1 MGITSTNENE
11 VDVLFC
17 IHSQRGIEIDLYS
30 CQPHQ
35 EDILFLP
42 GTYLEV
48 MSFLKYN
55 DNLYFITLKEL
66 TPVNQMFPDFQELD
80 YKTETQQKNENRE
93 IERLKAENER
103 LKADTNDKDREI
115 ERLKADTN
123 DKDRENQTL
132 KYFNQDLYREVKI
145 LEKKKNRIER
155 RRSSQDDI
163 VLRDAGEKKKLNKK
177 KQIISVQGDNG
188 KSEAS
193 EISEEKTDEN
203 LSHRGGKKGNKKKK
217 IINRSSIDLNSAPCE
232 TLSNNGIICK
242 NKKHV
247 ISAISREGNFQIE
260 MQRLNLWGSSIG
272 DIGTSKLF
280 HAIIREKK

>member
-1 MGITSTNENE
+1 MIWRKIRLDKKETNFLKYDYRQMNKFFWWGFTSCTSSPTQMGITSTNENE

-35 EDILFLP
+35 EDILLLP

-66 TPVNQMFPDFQELD
+66 TPVNQMFPDLKELD
-80 YKTETQQKNENRE
+80 YKIERVKAENEKLNTDTNDKDRE
-93 IERLKAENER
+93 IERLKADTNDKDREIEI

-145 LEKKKNRIER
+145 LEKKN
-155 RRSSQDDI
+155 
-163 VLRDAGEKKKLNKK
+163 EK
-177 KQIISVQGDNG
+177 
-188 KSEAS
+188 
-193 EISEEKTDEN
+193 
-203 LSHRGGKKGNKKKK
+203 
-217 IINRSSIDLNSAPCE
+217 
-232 TLSNNGIICK
+232 
-242 NKKHV
+242 
-247 ISAISREGNFQIE
+247 
-260 MQRLNLWGSSIG
+260 
-272 DIGTSKLF
+272 
-280 HAIIREKK
+280 